1 MDLDGAIILLEEDDR
16 PRAAGL
22 SFPGTGNALF
32 DNPSTKIGAD
42 HALVREAGG
51 RPQIGIRNAS
61 LPGEAGKR
69 FGLVNRQRLR
79 SGLDHSR
86 SVALSDRL
94 LGLIVYA
101 SNSIPRPET
110 DRDRLD

>member
-1 MDLDGAIILLEEDDR
+1 LRISTEGFKFVRPDVGPILLFKAVDLDGAIILLEEDDR

-51 RPQIGIRNAS
+51 VHRSAS
-61 LPGEAGKR
+61 VMRAFPAKR
-69 FGLVNRQRLR
+69 ANGLVL
-79 SGLDHSR
+79 
-86 SVALSDRL
+86 
-94 LGLIVYA
+94 
-101 SNSIPRPET
+101 
-110 DRDRLD
+110 